1 MTNALDE
8 ADRRRQQPPD
18 DMEPAK
24 VRLHSHGYQ
33 VLNAAGESL
42 GTRYG
47 MPTLCAAYRAAAAIT
62 ARIT

>member
-1 MTNALDE
+1 
-8 ADRRRQQPPD
+8 
-18 DMEPAK
+18 MEPAK
-24 VRLHSHGYQ
+24 ARLHSHGYQ

-62 ARIT
+62 ALIH

>member
-1 MTNALDE
+1 MTE
-8 ADRRRQQPPD
+8 AQDRNDYYRQQPPD

-33 VLNAAGESL
+33 VLNAAGESR

-62 ARIT
+62 ARIH